1 MLVSTDVTV
10 VDASMACA
18 GCAALPARTATVWEA
33 ELVDEVT
40 DDEVSVGNIAESI
53 DDFWTEAN
61 LVDC

>member
-1 MLVSTDVTV
+1 M
-10 VDASMACA
+10 
-18 GCAALPARTATVWEA
+18 PARTATVSEA

-40 DDEVSVGNIAESI
+40 DDEVSVGNIAERI